1 MDHRLPIV
9 EAELKEQSDKVSKYI
24 LTTSVGTKYA
34 WTYSSEYH
42 PSWKEKCFEE
52 GFQRIKEADTILLDW
67 IKNRE
72 GSPASI
78 SWNCYGYALLNI
90 QLKNIYNTN
99 PEYNNTTSGIN
110 SLETDDNEKWVI
122 DKNCPFMDDVLLK
135 LFTKV
140 RLRFDKGS
148 LNKSSIEKDIFE
160 KIGEHIDLND
170 AIWEICGSTI
180 WKVENKKNNYSIKLI
195 HNKSYSMNY
204 IYKDNIIVD

>member
-1 MDHRLPIV
+1 MDHRLAIV

-34 WTYSSEYH
+34 WTYSSEFH

-52 GFQRIKEADTILLDW
+52 GFERIKEGYTILLDW

-72 GSPASI
+72 GTPASI
-78 SWNCYGYALLNI
+78 VWNCYGYALLNI
-90 QLKNIYNTN
+90 QLKNINI
-99 PEYNNTTSGIN
+99 SIN
-110 SLETDDNEKWVI
+110 SLEDDHNEKWVI

-204 IYKDNIIVD
+204 INKDNIIVD